1 MHTLWHC
8 RLWVH
13 EVFRVYYDRL
23 VDDQD
28 RSWIYTLLK
37 DVVKFHFKED
47 FNGVFKHLSS
57 SGKVRQANVNI
68 LTILCVL
75 LQLTEDDMR
84 SLLFGDYMKP
94 DAVSV
99 MMSWYRDHMVND
111 CIIVVLIVG
120 AKTV

>member
-37 DVVKFHFKED
+37 DVVKSHFKED